1 MAKKKKEITDI
12 DRKRRLQSIQNLHE
26 KILKN
31 EDVSKFPRLDQV
43 AYILWRYPNTRN
55 SDRTHAIQYYK
66 TFYPEYVKDDKI
78 TFEDVYIL
86 PKMYDL
92 QRDRAKIQNTEELFP
107 ASIRTKKKRKETESE
122 YHQFYL
128 SSNFKKFSYDANYY
142 LYLDESG
149 KNDTYFTLGGLLI
162 NSDEKKESLAA
173 LLVDIREKLNK
184 KYQLEIKEWKYT
196 NINGKNKDYYLEL
209 LDEFKNT
216 NMNFTY
222 VSAILENSGLSSN
235 SKKNKTKELLKF
247 VIKDCIDTL
256 TLYTCR
262 SSYENVVS
270 NLYVTLDN
278 DGAGVDI
285 LQKEQIKTEIQSA
298 VGLESRYFS
307 VVQDISWED
316 SKLEDFIQI
325 ADMYASSLNNIYSDL
340 PADSDKAKAK
350 KEFATKMIEMV
361 GIETIYQSRGN
372 NKNFEFINKCIYQ
385 EEIPE
390 ELKK

>member
-1 MAKKKKEITDI
+1 
-12 DRKRRLQSIQNLHE
+12 
-26 KILKN
+26 
-31 EDVSKFPRLDQV
+31 
-43 AYILWRYPNTRN
+43 
-55 SDRTHAIQYYK
+55 
-66 TFYPEYVKDDKI
+66 
-78 TFEDVYIL
+78 
-86 PKMYDL
+86 
-92 QRDRAKIQNTEELFP
+92 
-107 ASIRTKKKRKETESE
+107 
-122 YHQFYL
+122 
-128 SSNFKKFSYDANYY
+128 
-142 LYLDESG
+142 
-149 KNDTYFTLGGLLI
+149 
-162 NSDEKKESLAA
+162 
-173 LLVDIREKLNK
+173 
-184 KYQLEIKEWKYT
+184 
-196 NINGKNKDYYLEL
+196 
-209 LDEFKNT
+209 
-216 NMNFTY
+216 MNFTY

-350 KEFATKMIEMV
+350 KEFAIKMIEMV